1 MAQIWVAP
9 VWAFQSWATRAEDG
23 ELLWEWAAVRPAVG
37 IAPPSAAGTPP
48 RWAPAA
54 SGPPALAAEA
64 ASSPSV
70 ATSPVE
76 SVESVE
82 LAESVELVELTSL
95 AESAVSFEW
104 TESFGR
110 RVTGGK
116 AWEAAE
122 KAERSANRRW

>member
-1 MAQIWVAP
+1 M
-9 VWAFQSWATRAEDG
+9 
-23 ELLWEWAAVRPAVG
+23 
-37 IAPPSAAGTPP
+37 
-48 RWAPAA
+48 
-54 SGPPALAAEA
+54 
-64 ASSPSV
+64 
-70 ATSPVE
+70 ATSPAE

-82 LAESVELVELTSL
+82 LAEMVELVELAEMVELAELTSL
-95 AESAVSFEW
+95 AASAVSFEW